1 MTIEKKK
8 LYSYTEVTTSELADK
23 VPTLQGGVN
32 KVTTLQKI
40 YNLFKNSFDSVYTT
54 ASAVASQISN
64 ALNGYATEVFV
75 NSLLSAQISNALTGY
90 ATEGF
95 VNSVLLTKLDL
106 QSSEIVKIDASENTE
121 LSLTNCI
128 LSVTNIPSGTG
139 NKEVKIILSD
149 LVYDGLELLTLN
161 VIYKGFDVELK
172 SYSIYDGID
181 FLYLSIYLN
190 VHANVTEPVLIS
202 LNKIN

>member
-8 LYSYTEVTTSELADK
+8 LYSYTGVTTSELADK
-23 VPTLQGGVN
+23 IPTLQGGVN

-54 ASAVASQISN
+54 ANAVATQISN
-64 ALNGYATEVFV
+64 ALNGYATE
-75 NSLLSAQISNALTGY
+75 
-90 ATEGF
+90 GF
-95 VNSVLLTKLDL
+95 VNSGLSTKLDL
-106 QSSEIVKIDASENTE
+106 QSSEIVNIDANVSANPL

-128 LSVTNIPSGTG
+128 LSITDIPSGTG

-149 LVYDGLELLTLN
+149 LVYEGLELLTLN
-161 VIYKGFDVELK
+161 VIYKGFNVELK
-172 SYSIYDGID
+172 SYSIYVGTDI
-181 FLYLSIYLN
+181 LYLSIYLN

>member
-8 LYSYTEVTTSELADK
+8 LYSYTEVTTSSLADK
-23 VPTLQGGVN
+23 IPTLQGGVN

-54 ASAVASQISN
+54 ANAVATQISN
-64 ALNGYATEVFV
+64 ALNGYATVTFV
-75 NSLLSAQISNALTGY
+75 NDGLAS
-90 ATEGF
+90 
-95 VNSVLLTKLDL
+95 KLDL
-106 QSSEIVKIDASENTE
+106 QSAEIANIDASANTL

-139 NKEVKIILSD
+139 NKEVKIRLSD
-149 LVYDGLELLTLN
+149 LVYEGLELLTLN

-172 SYSIYDGID
+172 SYSIYVDTDI
-181 FLYLSIYLN
+181 LYLSIYLN

>member
-54 ASAVASQISN
+54 ESFATNAAAAAAATRIPKQSTGLVDVDASA
-64 ALNGYATEVFV
+64 
-75 NSLLSAQISNALTGY
+75 
-90 ATEGF
+90 GF
-95 VNSVLLTKLDL
+95 M
-106 QSSEIVKIDASENTE
+106 E

-128 LSVTNIPSGTG
+128 LSITDIPSGTG
-139 NKEVKIILSD
+139 NKEVKIRLSD

-172 SYSIYDGID
+172 SYSIYVDTDI
-181 FLYLSIYLN
+181 LYLSIYLN

>member
-40 YNLFKNSFDSVYTT
+40 YNLLKNSFDSVYTT

-64 ALNGYATEVFV
+64 ALNGYATE
-75 NSLLSAQISNALTGY
+75 
-90 ATEGF
+90 GF
-95 VNSVLLTKLDL
+95 VYSILSTKLDL
-106 QSSEIVKIDASENTE
+106 QSAEIANIDASANTL

-139 NKEVKIILSD
+139 NKEVKMRLNESE
-149 LVYDGLELLTLN
+149 YEGLEILMLN

-172 SYSIYDGID
+172 SYSIYVDSDI
-181 FLYLSIYLN
+181 LYLSIYLN

>member
-8 LYSYTEVTTSELADK
+8 LYSYTEVTTSGLADK

-40 YNLFKNSFDSVYTT
+40 YNLLKNSFDSVYTT

-64 ALNGYATEVFV
+64 ALNGYATE
-75 NSLLSAQISNALTGY
+75 
-90 ATEGF
+90 GF
-95 VNSVLLTKLDL
+95 VNLGLSTKLDL
-106 QSSEIVKIDASENTE
+106 QSGVIVNIDASANT
-121 LSLTNCI
+121 LLHLTNCI

-139 NKEVKIILSD
+139 NKEVKIKLSD
-149 LVYDGLELLTLN
+149 PPYEGLELLTLN

-172 SYSIYDGID
+172 SYSIYFDPYI
-181 FLYLSIYLN
+181 LYLSIYLN

-202 LNKIN
+202 LKKIN